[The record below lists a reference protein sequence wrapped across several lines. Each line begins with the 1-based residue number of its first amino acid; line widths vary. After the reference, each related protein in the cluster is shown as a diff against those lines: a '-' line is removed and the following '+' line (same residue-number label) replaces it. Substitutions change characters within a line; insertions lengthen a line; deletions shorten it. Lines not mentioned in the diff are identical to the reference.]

1 MNNEI
6 LKRILSSLILIPI
19 ALFFIIKGS
28 YFFNLFILI
37 CFLISSYEW
46 HIMSKNKKYNLLG
59 FMLII
64 FSFYTVYYLRNEMYG
79 DYIYFIMVIMV
90 CVFTDIGGYIF
101 GKTFKG
107 PKLTKISPNKTYSG
121 MIGGYLCSIIFM
133 SIFFNNLDFVSQFTN
148 VIVTEKEL
156 SLNNFMLVIAISTI
170 SQLGDI
176 IISYF
181 KRLSKI
187 KNTGKIIPGH
197 GGLLDRIDGMIF
209 AFPATYLIF
218 KIFY

>member
-6 LKRILSSLILIPI
+6 IKRILSSSLLIPI

-28 YFFNLFILI
+28 YFFNFFILI

-46 HIMSKNKKYNLLG
+46 HIMSKNKKYYLSG
-59 FMLII
+59 FVLII
-64 FSFYTVYYLRNEMYG
+64 FSFYTVYYLRNEMHG
-79 DYIYFIMVIMV
+79 DYIYSIMIVMI
-90 CVFTDIGGYIF
+90 CIFTDIGGYVF

-133 SIFFNNLDFVSQFTN
+133 SVCFNNLDFISKITN
-148 VIVTEKEL
+148 INLTGKEL
-156 SLNNFMLVIAISTI
+156 SLNNFMLVIVISTV

-209 AFPATYLIF
+209 AFPTTYLIF

>member
-6 LKRILSSLILIPI
+6 LKRILSSLILIPV

-28 YFFNLFILI
+28 YFFNFFILI

-46 HIMSKNKKYNLLG
+46 HLMSKNKKYHLSG
-59 FMLII
+59 FIFII
-64 FSFYTVYYLRNEMYG
+64 FSFYTVYYLRNEYAG
-79 DYIYFIMVIMV
+79 DYIYFITIVLI
-90 CVFTDIGGYIF
+90 CIFTDIGGYIF

-107 PKLTKISPNKTYSG
+107 PKLTKISPNKTYAG
-121 MIGGYLCSIIFM
+121 MIGGYFFSIIFM
-133 SIFFNNLDFVSQFTN
+133 SFYFNYSDFINLNISKAELDLHRFIF
-148 VIVTEKEL
+148 VIV
-156 SLNNFMLVIAISTI
+156 ISTI

-176 IISYF
+176 TISYF

-197 GGLLDRIDGMIF
+197 GGILDRIDGMIF